1 MTLRIFSFVVLI
13 VSVMSAGA
21 QDGKEPFQPNKAG
34 IYGFIPSPKKSQ
46 DLRHLVNLQK
56 GEETIPERLKTVGY
70 STALGGKWQCSSL
83 FNNRAL
89 PQSDYFGFDY
99 WFAMHNNASLS
110 HENSKKFVRNGENV
124 GPIEGFS
131 CQIVVDEAIS
141 WLDKKDN
148 DNPFYLL
155 ATFHEPHEPIALLE
169 EIIET

>member
-21 QDGKEPFQPNKAG
+21 QDGKEPFQPNKVG
-34 IYGFIPSPKKSQ
+34 IYDFIPGPIKSE
-46 DLRHLVNLQK
+46 DLRHLVRLRK
-56 GEETIPERLKTVGY
+56 CEETIPERLKTVGY
-70 STALGGKWQCSSL
+70 STALGGKWHCGSL
-83 FNNRAL
+83 FNNPTQ
-89 PQSDYFGFDY
+89 PQPDYFVFDY
-99 WFAMHNNASLS
+99 WFVTHNNASLS
-110 HENSKKFVRNGENV
+110 HENSKNFVRNGENV

-131 CQIVVDEAIS
+131 CQIVVDKAIG